1 MLKKLET
8 ENNKS
13 LMKKQAS
20 HYFTRTRCP
29 VCSSS
34 NIKPYKQRNISYEDF
49 NHERI
54 KITDKDYGK
63 VWDLSLC
70 RDCTHLFA
78 NPCPT
83 TDYIQSLYAK
93 IQDTSYQ
100 EEAAG
105 REKNFLPL
113 LYNLNKIHPSKG
125 NIFDVGAATG
135 IFLNSARK
143 YGWIPDGI
151 EASTWAADTASK
163 KYHLSIKRGAFESVE
178 LKKNHYQAVTM
189 IDFIEHI
196 PHPYKAVLKAHQI
209 LKPKSTLC
217 LVTPN
222 QQSLAAKISGSRWW
236 HFRPAHIHYFTKKSL
251 LTLMERAGFKI
262 IEIRNY
268 SWTFSAHYL
277 ISRFKTLSFLT
288 ENHFLSSF
296 FKKIQIKF
304 ALAD

>member
-1 MLKKLET
+1 M
-8 ENNKS
+8 NKH
-13 LMKKQAS
+13 LS
-20 HYFTRTRCP
+20 HYFTRTKCP

-34 NIKPYKQRNISYEDF
+34 HIKPFRQRNISYEDF

-63 VWDLSLC
+63 VWDLSRCL
-70 RDCTHLFA
+70 DCTHLFA

-83 TDYIQSLYAK
+83 ANYIQSLYAK

-105 REKNFLPL
+105 RERNFLPI
-113 LYNLNKIHPSKG
+113 LYNLHKIHLHRGK
-125 NIFDVGAATG
+125 IFDVGAATG

-143 YGWIPDGI
+143 YGWRPEGI
-151 EASTWAADTASK
+151 ETSTWAADTALK
-163 KYHLSIKRGAFESVE
+163 KYRIHVKKGAFESAE
-178 LKKNHYQAVTM
+178 LKKSHYQVVTM

-209 LKPKSTLC
+209 LKPNGVLC

-222 QQSLAAKISGSRWW
+222 QQSLAAKILRSHWW

-251 LTLMERAGFKI
+251 LSLLKKGGFKI
-262 IEIRNY
+262 IKTKNY

-277 ISRFKTLSFLT
+277 ISRFRTLNFLIK
-288 ENHFLSSF
+288 NHFLSSF
-296 FKKIQIKF
+296 FKKIPIKL
-304 ALAD
+304 ALGDSIEVYAQKRS